1 MRHFIPD
8 FHPQNVA
15 KSAMLWLYT
24 PYKWLFFLPA
34 MVISTNIAALILI
47 FYCLLGGKKLTKVV
61 PVLWARFNTKVTP
74 ASVTVIGREN
84 IDFNQSYVIVA
95 NHQSQFDIFAI
106 YGWLGIDLRW
116 VMKQELRNIPVFGYA
131 CEVMGQII
139 IDRSNPKQA
148 MKTIEQA
155 KDKVKDGT
163 SIMFFPE
170 GTRSLDGQL
179 LPFKAGAFK
188 FATEL
193 GLPILPVTIRGSHA
207 ILPPK
212 TIRLQPGEI
221 DIIVH
226 PPIEVNSLSANHAL
240 EPRAQRDFE
249 KKEIARLIRTSR
261 DAISSAL

>member
-1 MRHFIPD
+1 MRHFIPE
-8 FHPQNVA
+8 FHPQDVA
-15 KSAMLWLYT
+15 KSAILKLYT
-24 PYKWLFFLPA
+24 PYKWLIFLPA

-47 FYCLLGGKKLTKVV
+47 FYCLLGGSKLTKLV
-61 PVLWARFNTKVTP
+61 PVIWARFNTKVTP
-74 ASVTVIGREN
+74 ASVTVHGRKN
-84 IDFNQSYVIVA
+84 ITAGQSYVIVA

-148 MKTIEQA
+148 MKTIALA
-155 KDKVKDGT
+155 KDKIKDGT

-212 TIRLQPGEI
+212 TIRLQPGEME
-221 DIIVH
+221 IIVH
-226 PPIEVNSLSANHAL
+226 PAIEVQVLSKADNSQPNTKK
-240 EPRAQRDFE
+240 DFE
-249 KKEIARLIRTSR
+249 KQEIARLINLSR